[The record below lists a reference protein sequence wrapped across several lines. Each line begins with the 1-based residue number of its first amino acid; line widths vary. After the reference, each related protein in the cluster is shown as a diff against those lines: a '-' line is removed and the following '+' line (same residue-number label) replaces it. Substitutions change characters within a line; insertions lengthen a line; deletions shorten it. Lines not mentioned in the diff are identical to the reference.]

1 MSTSDSVTIESKE
14 ISYTFNEKDWNLF
27 NNNTWIYKLESTVT
41 GTGENMSTD
50 TKILR
55 KYSTNADFV
64 EIGTLN
70 KNKIVLNDEA
80 RPNEEQELGSFDIND
95 KWEKNIK
102 SNLGDDIL
110 VKINQNTDLNLTE
123 TQKKKLNE
131 EIKGSNN
138 TGNGNGNQNKLEDIV
153 DNLEAG
159 TKDLTEVQIEGRV
172 FRKQYAHFC
181 YPNDLRTNKQDR
193 IRFEQ
198 IYTEGTKIDTNLTS
212 NERAFQRQTK
222 KVRGSVTLP
231 IVTGIGDRTEVDWQG
246 QTLNPLQ
253 SAGAAIALD
262 VFNKATTTKGV
273 DALVDA
279 GTNAMSQAKT
289 LLASGTVGGDV
300 RSGINVWL
308 AQKAVGAQ
316 GLLSRT
322 TGAIVNPNLE
332 MLFSGPKLR
341 TFGFTFRLSARDVDE
356 AGQVRKIL
364 RFFKQGMS
372 VKTSASNVFLKAPNI
387 FKIKY
392 QTFNTEGDEITHP
405 SLNIFKTCALTSCD
419 VQYTPDGNY
428 MTYEDPH
435 RTLTSY
441 QLSLSFSE
449 LDPIFDSDYTG
460 LDNDKDTIIG
470 Y

>member
-1 MSTSDSVTIESKE
+1 MSQYITSKE
-14 ISYTFNEKDWNLF
+14 AAIKYTKGGLPFDDK
-27 NNNTWIYKLESTVT
+27 TYYYKEQTYVT
-41 GTGENMSTD
+41 GTSGNYTYETSILRSEDASFDVTTVIGTRGVVGAITLDDDFANEDEKKYLTD
-50 TKILR
+50 TLLPGLKTTSL
-55 KYSTNADFV
+55 
-64 EIGTLN
+64 
-70 KNKIVLNDEA
+70 
-80 RPNEEQELGSFDIND
+80 
-95 KWEKNIK
+95 
-102 SNLGDDIL
+102 
-110 VKINQNTDLNLTE
+110 DLNTKVNDTVELSSGDKNNLLAGLGLPTN
-123 TQKKKLNE
+123 T
-131 EIKGSNN
+131 NN
-138 TGNGNGNQNKLEDIV
+138 TNQTTLEESAA
-153 DNLEAG
+153 NLTSG
-159 TKDLTEVQIEGRV
+159 TNLLTVAQIEGRV

-181 YPNDLRTNKQDR
+181 YPNNLRTNKQDR

-212 NERAFQRQTK
+212 NQRAFQRKTK

-262 VFNKATTTKGV
+262 VFNRATSEKNGAN
-273 DALVDA
+273 ALVDA
-279 GTNAMSQAKT
+279 GVNALTQAKA
-289 LLASGTVGGDV
+289 LLATGKVGDDV

-341 TFGFTFRLSARDVDE
+341 NFGFTFRLSARDVDE

-372 VKTSASNVFLKAPNI
+372 VKTSSSNVFLKAPNI

-449 LDPIFDSDYTG
+449 LDPIFDSDYTA
-460 LDNDKDTIIG
+460 LDNDNDTVMG

>member
-1 MSTSDSVTIESKE
+1 MSQYITSKE
-14 ISYTFNEKDWNLF
+14 AAIKYTKGGLPFDDK
-27 NNNTWIYKLESTVT
+27 TYYYKEQTYVT
-41 GTGENMSTD
+41 GTPGNYTYETSILRSEDASFDVTTVIGTRGPIGTITLDDDFANEDEKKYLTD
-50 TKILR
+50 TLIPGLKTTSI
-55 KYSTNADFV
+55 
-64 EIGTLN
+64 
-70 KNKIVLNDEA
+70 
-80 RPNEEQELGSFDIND
+80 
-95 KWEKNIK
+95 
-102 SNLGDDIL
+102 
-110 VKINQNTDLNLTE
+110 DLNTKVNNTVELSSGDKNNLLAGLGLPTNTNNTNQTTLEESAANLTSGTNLLTE
-123 TQKKKLNE
+123 
-131 EIKGSNN
+131 
-138 TGNGNGNQNKLEDIV
+138 
-153 DNLEAG
+153 A
-159 TKDLTEVQIEGRV
+159 QIEGRV

-181 YPNDLRTNKQDR
+181 YPNNLRTNKQDR

-198 IYTEGTKIDTNLTS
+198 IYTEGTKIDTNFS
-212 NERAFQRQTK
+212 NNQRAFQRKTK

-262 VFNKATTTKGV
+262 VFNRATSEKNGAN
-273 DALVDA
+273 ALVDA
-279 GTNAMSQAKT
+279 GVNALTQAKA
-289 LLASGTVGGDV
+289 LLATGKVGDDV

-341 TFGFTFRLSARDVDE
+341 NFGFTFRLSARDVDE

-372 VKTSASNVFLKAPNI
+372 VKTSSSNVFLKAPNI

-449 LDPIFDSDYTG
+449 LDPIFDSDYTA
-460 LDNDKDTIIG
+460 LDNDNDTVMG

>member
-1 MSTSDSVTIESKE
+1 MSSVTVEKAIQSNT
-14 ISYTFNEKDWNLF
+14 ISVEFNEGNWNVFDDKKYYYKQEVTVSGTEGNLTFSTQVIRSSKKDFSDGGVVIGERDKTTGALILTNG
-27 NNNTWIYKLESTVT
+27 NNTEDANISQLEKSL
-41 GTGENMSTD
+41 NILQND
-50 TKILR
+50 TSVQI
-55 KYSTNADFV
+55 NN
-64 EIGTLN
+64 ELN
-70 KNKIVLNDEA
+70 LTS
-80 RPNEEQELGSFDIND
+80 EEQEKVNKITGTNNQAKNAINLD
-95 KWEKNIK
+95 EAAA
-102 SNLGDDIL
+102 NLASGT
-110 VKINQNTDLNLTE
+110 KFLTE
-123 TQKKKLNE
+123 
-131 EIKGSNN
+131 
-138 TGNGNGNQNKLEDIV
+138 
-153 DNLEAG
+153 A
-159 TKDLTEVQIEGRV
+159 QIEGRV

-181 YPNDLRTNKQDR
+181 YPNNLRTNKQDR

-198 IYTEGTKIDTNLTS
+198 IYTEGTKIDTNFS
-212 NERAFQRQTK
+212 NNQRAFQRKTK

-262 VFNKATTTKGV
+262 VFNRATSEKNGAN
-273 DALVDA
+273 ALVDA
-279 GTNAMSQAKT
+279 GVNALTQAKA
-289 LLASGTVGGDV
+289 LLATGKVGDDV

-341 TFGFTFRLSARDVDE
+341 NFGFTFRLSARDVDE

-372 VKTSASNVFLKAPNI
+372 VKTSSSNVFLKAPNI

-392 QTFNTEGDEITHP
+392 QTFNTEGVEITHP

-449 LDPIFDSDYTG
+449 LDPIFDSDYTA
-460 LDNDKDTIIG
+460 LDNDNDTVMG

>member
-1 MSTSDSVTIESKE
+1 MSQYITSKVASIKYTKGFLPFDDKTYYYKE
-14 ISYTFNEKDWNLF
+14 QTY
-27 NNNTWIYKLESTVT
+27 VT
-41 GTGENMSTD
+41 GTPGNYTYETSILRSEDASFDVTTVIGTRGPIGTITLDDDFANEDEKKYLTD
-50 TKILR
+50 TLIPGLKTTSIDVNTKVNITVEFSSGDKNNLLAGLGLP
-55 KYSTNADFV
+55 TNTNNTNQT
-64 EIGTLN
+64 TL
-70 KNKIVLNDEA
+70 
-80 RPNEEQELGSFDIND
+80 EESAA
-95 KWEKNIK
+95 
-102 SNLGDDIL
+102 
-110 VKINQNTDLNLTE
+110 NLTSG
-123 TQKKKLNE
+123 T
-131 EIKGSNN
+131 
-138 TGNGNGNQNKLEDIV
+138 
-153 DNLEAG
+153 NL
-159 TKDLTEVQIEGRV
+159 LTVAQIEGRV

-181 YPNDLRTNKQDR
+181 YPNNLRTNKQDR

-198 IYTEGTKIDTNLTS
+198 IYTEGTKIDTNFS
-212 NERAFQRQTK
+212 NNQRAFQRKTK

-262 VFNKATTTKGV
+262 VFNRSKEGEGAS
-273 DALVDA
+273 ALVNA
-279 GTNAMSQAKT
+279 GVNALDQAKA
-289 LLASGTVGGDV
+289 LLSTGKVGDDV

-341 TFGFTFRLSARDVDE
+341 NFGFTFRLSARDVDE

-372 VKTSASNVFLKAPNI
+372 VKTSSSNVFLKAPNI

-449 LDPIFDSDYTG
+449 LDPIFDSDYTA
-460 LDNDKDTIIG
+460 LDNDNDTVMG

>member
-1 MSTSDSVTIESKE
+1 MSQYITSKE
-14 ISYTFNEKDWNLF
+14 AAIKYTKGGLPFDDK
-27 NNNTWIYKLESTVT
+27 TYYYKEQTYVT
-41 GTGENMSTD
+41 GTPGNYTYETSILRSEDASFNVTTVIGTRGVVGAITLDDDFANEDEKKYLTD
-50 TKILR
+50 TLLPGLKTTSL
-55 KYSTNADFV
+55 
-64 EIGTLN
+64 
-70 KNKIVLNDEA
+70 
-80 RPNEEQELGSFDIND
+80 
-95 KWEKNIK
+95 
-102 SNLGDDIL
+102 
-110 VKINQNTDLNLTE
+110 DLNTKVNDTVELSSGDKNNLLAGLGLPTN
-123 TQKKKLNE
+123 T
-131 EIKGSNN
+131 NN
-138 TGNGNGNQNKLEDIV
+138 TNQTTLEESAA
-153 DNLEAG
+153 NLTSG
-159 TKDLTEVQIEGRV
+159 TNLLTVAQIEGRV

-181 YPNDLRTNKQDR
+181 YPNNLRTNKQDR

-198 IYTEGTKIDTNLTS
+198 IYTEGTKIDTNFS
-212 NERAFQRQTK
+212 NNQRAFQRKTK

-262 VFNKATTTKGV
+262 VFNRATSEKNGAN
-273 DALVDA
+273 ALVDA
-279 GTNAMSQAKT
+279 GVNALTQAKA
-289 LLASGTVGGDV
+289 LLATGKVGDDV

-341 TFGFTFRLSARDVDE
+341 NFGFTFRLSARDVDE

-372 VKTSASNVFLKAPNI
+372 VKTSSSNVFLKAPNI

-449 LDPIFDSDYTG
+449 LDPIFDSDYTA
-460 LDNDKDTIIG
+460 LDNDNDTVMG

>member
-1 MSTSDSVTIESKE
+1 MSQYITSKVASIKYTKGFLPFDDKTYYYKE
-14 ISYTFNEKDWNLF
+14 QTY
-27 NNNTWIYKLESTVT
+27 VT
-41 GTGENMSTD
+41 GTPGNYTYETSILRSEDASFDVTTVIGTRGPIGTITLDDDFANEDEKKYLTD
-50 TKILR
+50 TLIPGLKTTSI
-55 KYSTNADFV
+55 
-64 EIGTLN
+64 
-70 KNKIVLNDEA
+70 
-80 RPNEEQELGSFDIND
+80 
-95 KWEKNIK
+95 
-102 SNLGDDIL
+102 
-110 VKINQNTDLNLTE
+110 DLNTKVNDTVELSSGDKNNLLAGLGLPTNTNNTNQITLEESAANLTSGTNFLTE
-123 TQKKKLNE
+123 
-131 EIKGSNN
+131 
-138 TGNGNGNQNKLEDIV
+138 
-153 DNLEAG
+153 A
-159 TKDLTEVQIEGRV
+159 QIEGRV

-181 YPNDLRTNKQDR
+181 YPNNLRTNKQDR

-198 IYTEGTKIDTNLTS
+198 IYTEGTKIDTNFS
-212 NERAFQRQTK
+212 NNQRAFQRKTK

-262 VFNKATTTKGV
+262 VFNRATSEKNGAN
-273 DALVDA
+273 ALVDA
-279 GTNAMSQAKT
+279 GVNALTQAKA
-289 LLASGTVGGDV
+289 LLATGKVGDDV

-341 TFGFTFRLSARDVDE
+341 NFGFTFRLSARDVDE

-372 VKTSASNVFLKAPNI
+372 VKTSSSNVFLKAPNI

-449 LDPIFDSDYTG
+449 LDPIFDSDYTA
-460 LDNDKDTIIG
+460 LDNDNDTVMG

>member
-1 MSTSDSVTIESKE
+1 MSQYITSKVASIKYTKGFLPFDDKTYYYKE
-14 ISYTFNEKDWNLF
+14 QTY
-27 NNNTWIYKLESTVT
+27 VT
-41 GTGENMSTD
+41 GTPGNYTYETSILRSEDSSFDVTTVIGTRGVVGAITLDDDFANEDEKKYLTD
-50 TKILR
+50 TLIPGLKTTSI
-55 KYSTNADFV
+55 
-64 EIGTLN
+64 
-70 KNKIVLNDEA
+70 
-80 RPNEEQELGSFDIND
+80 
-95 KWEKNIK
+95 
-102 SNLGDDIL
+102 
-110 VKINQNTDLNLTE
+110 DLNT
-123 TQKKKLNE
+123 KV
-131 EIKGSNN
+131 NN
-138 TGNGNGNQNKLEDIV
+138 TVELSSGDKNNLLAGLGLPTNTNNTNQTTLEESAA
-153 DNLEAG
+153 NLTSG
-159 TKDLTEVQIEGRV
+159 TNLLTVAKIEGRV

-181 YPNDLRTNKQDR
+181 YPNNLRTNKQDR

-198 IYTEGTKIDTNLTS
+198 IYTEGTKIDTNFS
-212 NERAFQRQTK
+212 NNQRAFQRKTK

-262 VFNKATTTKGV
+262 VFNRATSEKNGAN
-273 DALVDA
+273 ALVDA
-279 GTNAMSQAKT
+279 GVNALTQAKA
-289 LLASGTVGGDV
+289 LLATGKVGDDV

-341 TFGFTFRLSARDVDE
+341 NFGFTFRLSARDVDE

-372 VKTSASNVFLKAPNI
+372 VKTSSSNVFLKAPNI

-449 LDPIFDSDYTG
+449 LDPIFDSDYTA
-460 LDNDKDTIIG
+460 LDNDNDTVMG

>member
-1 MSTSDSVTIESKE
+1 MSQYITSKVASIKYTKGFLPFDDKTYYYKE
-14 ISYTFNEKDWNLF
+14 QTY
-27 NNNTWIYKLESTVT
+27 VT
-41 GTGENMSTD
+41 GTPGNYTYETSILRSEDASFDVTTVIGTRGPIGTITLDDDFANEDEKKYLTD
-50 TKILR
+50 TLIPGLKTTSI
-55 KYSTNADFV
+55 
-64 EIGTLN
+64 
-70 KNKIVLNDEA
+70 
-80 RPNEEQELGSFDIND
+80 
-95 KWEKNIK
+95 
-102 SNLGDDIL
+102 
-110 VKINQNTDLNLTE
+110 DLNT
-123 TQKKKLNE
+123 KV
-131 EIKGSNN
+131 NN
-138 TGNGNGNQNKLEDIV
+138 TVELSSGDKNNLLAGLGLPTNTNNTNQPTLEESAA
-153 DNLEAG
+153 NLTSG
-159 TKDLTEVQIEGRV
+159 TNLLTVAQIEGRV
-172 FRKQYAHFC
+172 FRKQNAHFC
-181 YPNDLRTNKQDR
+181 YPNNLRTNKQDR

-198 IYTEGTKIDTNLTS
+198 IYTEGTKIDTNFS
-212 NERAFQRQTK
+212 NNQRAFQRKTK

-262 VFNKATTTKGV
+262 VFNRATSEKNGAN
-273 DALVDA
+273 ALVDA
-279 GTNAMSQAKT
+279 GVNALTQAKA
-289 LLASGTVGGDV
+289 LLATGKVGDDV

-341 TFGFTFRLSARDVDE
+341 NFGFTFRLSARDVDE

-372 VKTSASNVFLKAPNI
+372 VKTSSSNVFLKAPNI

-392 QTFNTEGDEITHP
+392 QTFNTEGVEITHP

-449 LDPIFDSDYTG
+449 LDPIFDSDYTA
-460 LDNDKDTIIG
+460 LDNDNDTVMG

>member
-1 MSTSDSVTIESKE
+1 MSQYITSKVASIKYTKGFLPFDDKTYYYKE
-14 ISYTFNEKDWNLF
+14 QTY
-27 NNNTWIYKLESTVT
+27 VT
-41 GTGENMSTD
+41 GTPGNYTYETSILRSEDSSFDVTTVIGTRGVAGTITLDDDFANEDEKKYLTDTLLPGLKTTSLDLNTKVNDTLKLGSTD
-50 TKILR
+50 KNNLLAGLGLP
-55 KYSTNADFV
+55 TNTNNTN
-64 EIGTLN
+64 EITL
-70 KNKIVLNDEA
+70 DEA
-80 RPNEEQELGSFDIND
+80 AA
-95 KWEKNIK
+95 
-102 SNLGDDIL
+102 
-110 VKINQNTDLNLTE
+110 NLT
-123 TQKKKLNE
+123 
-131 EIKGSNN
+131 S
-138 TGNGNGNQNKLEDIV
+138 
-153 DNLEAG
+153 G
-159 TKDLTEVQIEGRV
+159 TNFLTEAQIEGRV

-181 YPNDLRTNKQDR
+181 YPNNLRTNKQDR

-198 IYTEGTKIDTNLTS
+198 IYTEGTKIDTNFS
-212 NERAFQRQTK
+212 NNQRAFQRKTK

-262 VFNKATTTKGV
+262 VFNRATSEKNGAN
-273 DALVDA
+273 ALVDA
-279 GTNAMSQAKT
+279 GVNALTQAKA
-289 LLASGTVGGDV
+289 LLATGKVGDDV

-341 TFGFTFRLSARDVDE
+341 NFGFTFRLSARDVDE

-372 VKTSASNVFLKAPNI
+372 VKTSSSNVFLKAPNI

-449 LDPIFDSDYTG
+449 LDPIFDSDYTA
-460 LDNDKDTIIG
+460 LDNDNDTVMG

>member
-1 MSTSDSVTIESKE
+1 MSQYITSKVASIKYTKGFLPFDDKTYYYKE
-14 ISYTFNEKDWNLF
+14 QTY
-27 NNNTWIYKLESTVT
+27 VT
-41 GTGENMSTD
+41 GTPGNYTYETSILRSEDSSFDVTTVIGTRGVVGTITLDDDFANEDEKKYLTD
-50 TKILR
+50 TLIPGLKTTSI
-55 KYSTNADFV
+55 
-64 EIGTLN
+64 
-70 KNKIVLNDEA
+70 
-80 RPNEEQELGSFDIND
+80 
-95 KWEKNIK
+95 
-102 SNLGDDIL
+102 
-110 VKINQNTDLNLTE
+110 DLNTKVNNTVELSSGDKNNLLAGLGLPTNTNNTNQIKLEESAANLTSGTNLLTE
-123 TQKKKLNE
+123 
-131 EIKGSNN
+131 
-138 TGNGNGNQNKLEDIV
+138 
-153 DNLEAG
+153 A
-159 TKDLTEVQIEGRV
+159 QIEGRV

-181 YPNDLRTNKQDR
+181 YPNNLRTNKQDR

-198 IYTEGTKIDTNLTS
+198 IYTEGTKIDTNFSS
-212 NERAFQRQTK
+212 NQRAFQRKTK

-262 VFNKATTTKGV
+262 VFNRATSEKNGAN
-273 DALVDA
+273 ALVDA
-279 GTNAMSQAKT
+279 GVNALTQAKA
-289 LLASGTVGGDV
+289 LLATGKVGDDV

-341 TFGFTFRLSARDVDE
+341 NFGFTFRLSARDVDE

-372 VKTSASNVFLKAPNI
+372 VKTSSSNVFLKAPNI

-449 LDPIFDSDYTG
+449 LDPIFDSDYTA
-460 LDNDKDTIIG
+460 LDNDNDTVMG

>member
-1 MSTSDSVTIESKE
+1 MSQYITSKVASIKYTKGFLPFDDKTYYYKE
-14 ISYTFNEKDWNLF
+14 QTY
-27 NNNTWIYKLESTVT
+27 VT
-41 GTGENMSTD
+41 GTPGNYTYETSILRSEDASFDVTTVIGTRGPIGTITLDDDFANEDEKKYLTD
-50 TKILR
+50 TLIPGLKTTSI
-55 KYSTNADFV
+55 
-64 EIGTLN
+64 
-70 KNKIVLNDEA
+70 
-80 RPNEEQELGSFDIND
+80 
-95 KWEKNIK
+95 
-102 SNLGDDIL
+102 
-110 VKINQNTDLNLTE
+110 DLNT
-123 TQKKKLNE
+123 KV
-131 EIKGSNN
+131 NN
-138 TGNGNGNQNKLEDIV
+138 TVELSSGDKNNLLAGLGLPTNTNNTNQTTLEESAA
-153 DNLEAG
+153 NLTSG
-159 TKDLTEVQIEGRV
+159 TNLLTVAQIEGRV

-181 YPNDLRTNKQDR
+181 YPNNLRTNKQDR

-198 IYTEGTKIDTNLTS
+198 IYTEGTKIDTNFS
-212 NERAFQRQTK
+212 NNQRAFQRKTK

-262 VFNKATTTKGV
+262 VFNRATSEKNGAN
-273 DALVDA
+273 ALVDA
-279 GTNAMSQAKT
+279 GVNALTQAKA
-289 LLASGTVGGDV
+289 LLATGKVGDDV

-341 TFGFTFRLSARDVDE
+341 NFGFTFRLSARDVDE

-372 VKTSASNVFLKAPNI
+372 VKTSSSNVFLKAPNI

-449 LDPIFDSDYTG
+449 LDPIFDSDYTA
-460 LDNDKDTIIG
+460 LDNDNDTVMC

>member
-1 MSTSDSVTIESKE
+1 MSQYITSKE
-14 ISYTFNEKDWNLF
+14 AAIKYTKGGLPFDDK
-27 NNNTWIYKLESTVT
+27 TYYYKEQTYVT
-41 GTGENMSTD
+41 GTPGNYTYETSILRSEDSSFDVTTVIGTRGVVGAITLDDDFANEDEKKYLTD
-50 TKILR
+50 TLLPGLK
-55 KYSTNADFV
+55 STS
-64 EIGTLN
+64 L
-70 KNKIVLNDEA
+70 
-80 RPNEEQELGSFDIND
+80 
-95 KWEKNIK
+95 
-102 SNLGDDIL
+102 
-110 VKINQNTDLNLTE
+110 DLNTKVNDTVELSSGDKNNLLAGLGLPTNTNNTNQTTLEESAANLTSGTNLLTE
-123 TQKKKLNE
+123 
-131 EIKGSNN
+131 
-138 TGNGNGNQNKLEDIV
+138 
-153 DNLEAG
+153 A
-159 TKDLTEVQIEGRV
+159 QIEGRV

-181 YPNDLRTNKQDR
+181 YPNNLRTNKQDR

-198 IYTEGTKIDTNLTS
+198 IYTEGTKIDTNFS
-212 NERAFQRQTK
+212 NNQRAFQRKTR

-262 VFNKATTTKGV
+262 VFNRATSEKNGAN
-273 DALVDA
+273 ALVDA
-279 GTNAMSQAKT
+279 GVNALTQAKA
-289 LLASGTVGGDV
+289 LLATGKVGDDV

-341 TFGFTFRLSARDVDE
+341 NFGFTFRLSARDVDE

-372 VKTSASNVFLKAPNI
+372 VKTSSSNVFLKAPNI

-449 LDPIFDSDYTG
+449 LDPIFDSDYTA
-460 LDNDKDTIIG
+460 LDNDNDTVIG

>member
-1 MSTSDSVTIESKE
+1 MSQYITSKVASIKYTKGALPFDDKTYYYKE
-14 ISYTFNEKDWNLF
+14 QTY
-27 NNNTWIYKLESTVT
+27 VT
-41 GTGENMSTD
+41 GTPGNYTYETSILRSEDASFDVTTVIGTRGVVGAITLDDDFANEDEKKYLTD
-50 TKILR
+50 TLLPGLKTTSLDLNT
-55 KYSTNADFV
+55 KVN
-64 EIGTLN
+64 ETL
-70 KNKIVLNDEA
+70 V
-80 RPNEEQELGSFDIND
+80 LGSGD
-95 KWEKNIK
+95 KQ
-102 SNLGDDIL
+102 NLLKGL
-110 VKINQNTDLNLTE
+110 GLPYNTNEVTPGELAVNLAVGTQLLTE
-123 TQKKKLNE
+123 AK
-131 EIKGSNN
+131 
-138 TGNGNGNQNKLEDIV
+138 
-153 DNLEAG
+153 
-159 TKDLTEVQIEGRV
+159 IEGRV

-181 YPNDLRTNKQDR
+181 YPNNLRTNKQDR

-198 IYTEGTKIDTNLTS
+198 IYTEGTKIDTNFS
-212 NERAFQRQTK
+212 NNQRAFQRKTK

-262 VFNKATTTKGV
+262 VFNRSNEGEGAN
-273 DALVDA
+273 ALVNA
-279 GTNAMSQAKT
+279 GVNALSQAKA
-289 LLASGTVGGDV
+289 LLSTGTVGSDV

-341 TFGFTFRLSARDVDE
+341 NFGFTFRLSARDVDE

-372 VKTSASNVFLKAPNI
+372 VKTSSSNVFLKAPNI

-392 QTFNTEGDEITHP
+392 QTFNTEGEEITHP

-449 LDPIFDSDYTG
+449 LDPIFDSDYTA
-460 LDNDKDTIIG
+460 LDNDNDTVMG

>member
-1 MSTSDSVTIESKE
+1 MSQYITSKVASIKYTKGFLPFDDKTYYYKE
-14 ISYTFNEKDWNLF
+14 QTY
-27 NNNTWIYKLESTVT
+27 VT
-41 GTGENMSTD
+41 GTPGNYTYETSILRSEDSSFDVTTVIGTRGVVGAITLDDDFANEDEKKYLTD
-50 TKILR
+50 TLLPGLKTTSL
-55 KYSTNADFV
+55 D
-64 EIGTLN
+64 LN
-70 KNKIVLNDEA
+70 TKVNEA
-80 RPNEEQELGSFDIND
+80 LVLGSGD
-95 KWEKNIK
+95 KQ
-102 SNLGDDIL
+102 NLLKGL
-110 VKINQNTDLNLTE
+110 GLPYNTNNTSVIDTDELAVNLAVGTKLLTE
-123 TQKKKLNE
+123 
-131 EIKGSNN
+131 
-138 TGNGNGNQNKLEDIV
+138 
-153 DNLEAG
+153 A
-159 TKDLTEVQIEGRV
+159 QIEGRV

-181 YPNDLRTNKQDR
+181 YPNNLRTNKQDR

-198 IYTEGTKIDTNLTS
+198 IYTEGTKIDTNFS
-212 NERAFQRQTK
+212 NNQRAFQRKTK

-262 VFNKATTTKGV
+262 VFNRATSEKNGAN
-273 DALVDA
+273 ALVDA
-279 GTNAMSQAKT
+279 GVNALTQAKA
-289 LLASGTVGGDV
+289 LLATGKVGDDV

-341 TFGFTFRLSARDVDE
+341 NFGFTFRLSARDVDE

-372 VKTSASNVFLKAPNI
+372 VKTSSSNVFLKAPNI

-449 LDPIFDSDYTG
+449 LDPIFDSDYTA
-460 LDNDKDTIIG
+460 LDNDNDTVIG

>member
-1 MSTSDSVTIESKE
+1 MSQYITSKE
-14 ISYTFNEKDWNLF
+14 AAIKYTKGGLPFDDK
-27 NNNTWIYKLESTVT
+27 TYYYKEQTYVT
-41 GTGENMSTD
+41 GTPGNYTYETSILRSEDSSFDVTTVIGTRGVVGAITLDDDFANEDEKKYLTD
-50 TKILR
+50 TLLPGLKTTSLDLNT
-55 KYSTNADFV
+55 KVN
-64 EIGTLN
+64 ETL
-70 KNKIVLNDEA
+70 V
-80 RPNEEQELGSFDIND
+80 LGSGD
-95 KWEKNIK
+95 KQ
-102 SNLGDDIL
+102 NLLKGL
-110 VKINQNTDLNLTE
+110 GLPYNTNNTSVIDTDELAVNLAVGTKLLTE
-123 TQKKKLNE
+123 
-131 EIKGSNN
+131 
-138 TGNGNGNQNKLEDIV
+138 
-153 DNLEAG
+153 A
-159 TKDLTEVQIEGRV
+159 QIEGRV

-181 YPNDLRTNKQDR
+181 YPNNLRTNKQDR

-212 NERAFQRQTK
+212 NQRAFQRKTK

-262 VFNKATTTKGV
+262 VFNRSKEGEGAS
-273 DALVDA
+273 ALVNA
-279 GTNAMSQAKT
+279 GINALDQAKA
-289 LLASGTVGGDV
+289 LLSTGKVGDDV

-341 TFGFTFRLSARDVDE
+341 NFGFTFRLSARDVDE

-372 VKTSASNVFLKAPNI
+372 VKTSSSNVFLKAPNI

-419 VQYTPDGNY
+419 VQYTPEGTY
-428 MTYEDPH
+428 MTYEDPY
-435 RTLTSY
+435 RTMQSY
-441 QLSLSFSE
+441 QLTLNFGE
-449 LDPIFDSDYTG
+449 LDPIFDDDYTD
-460 LDNDKDTIIG
+460 LDNNNDIVIG

>member
-1 MSTSDSVTIESKE
+1 MSQYITSKVASIKYTKGFLPFDDKTYYYKE
-14 ISYTFNEKDWNLF
+14 QTY
-27 NNNTWIYKLESTVT
+27 VT
-41 GTGENMSTD
+41 GTPGNYTYETSILRSENASFDVTTVIGTRGPIGTITLDDDFANEDEKKYLTDTLLPGLKSTSLDLNTKVNDTLKLGSTD
-50 TKILR
+50 KNNLLAGLGLP
-55 KYSTNADFV
+55 TNTNNTNQ
-64 EIGTLN
+64 IKL
-70 KNKIVLNDEA
+70 
-80 RPNEEQELGSFDIND
+80 EESAA
-95 KWEKNIK
+95 
-102 SNLGDDIL
+102 
-110 VKINQNTDLNLTE
+110 NLTSG
-123 TQKKKLNE
+123 T
-131 EIKGSNN
+131 
-138 TGNGNGNQNKLEDIV
+138 
-153 DNLEAG
+153 NL
-159 TKDLTEVQIEGRV
+159 LTEAQIEGRV

-181 YPNDLRTNKQDR
+181 YPNNLRTNKQDR

-198 IYTEGTKIDTNLTS
+198 IYTEGTKIDTNFS
-212 NERAFQRQTK
+212 NNQRAFQRKTK

-262 VFNKATTTKGV
+262 VFNRATSEKNGAN
-273 DALVDA
+273 ALVDA
-279 GTNAMSQAKT
+279 GVNALTQAKA
-289 LLASGTVGGDV
+289 LLATGKVGDDV

-341 TFGFTFRLSARDVDE
+341 NFGFTFRLSARDVDE

-372 VKTSASNVFLKAPNI
+372 VKTSSSNVFLKAPNI

-449 LDPIFDSDYTG
+449 LDPIFDSDYTA
-460 LDNDKDTIIG
+460 LDNDNDTVMG

>member
-1 MSTSDSVTIESKE
+1 MSQYITSKE
-14 ISYTFNEKDWNLF
+14 AAIKYTKGGLPFDDK
-27 NNNTWIYKLESTVT
+27 TYYYKEQTYVT
-41 GTGENMSTD
+41 GTPGNYTYETS
-50 TKILR
+50 ILR
-55 KYSTNADFV
+55 SEDASFNVTTV
-64 EIGTLN
+64 IGTRGPIGTITLVDDFAN
-70 KNKIVLNDEA
+70 EDE
-80 RPNEEQELGSFDIND
+80 
-95 KWEKNIK
+95 KKY
-102 SNLGDDIL
+102 L
-110 VKINQNTDLNLTE
+110 VKTLIPGLKTTSIDLNTKVNNTVELSSGDKNNLLAGLGLPTNTNNTNQTTLEESAANLTSGTNLLTE
-123 TQKKKLNE
+123 
-131 EIKGSNN
+131 
-138 TGNGNGNQNKLEDIV
+138 
-153 DNLEAG
+153 A
-159 TKDLTEVQIEGRV
+159 QIEGRV

-181 YPNDLRTNKQDR
+181 YPNNLRTNKQDR

-198 IYTEGTKIDTNLTS
+198 IYTEGTKIDTNFS
-212 NERAFQRQTK
+212 NNQRAFQRKTK

-262 VFNKATTTKGV
+262 VFNRATSEKNGAN
-273 DALVDA
+273 ALVDA
-279 GTNAMSQAKT
+279 GVNALTQAKA
-289 LLASGTVGGDV
+289 LLATGKVGDDV

-341 TFGFTFRLSARDVDE
+341 NFGFTFRLSARDVDE

-372 VKTSASNVFLKAPNI
+372 VKTSSSNVFLKAPNI

-449 LDPIFDSDYTG
+449 LDPIFDSDYTA
-460 LDNDKDTIIG
+460 LDNDNDTVMG

>member
-1 MSTSDSVTIESKE
+1 MSQYITSKVASIKYTKGFLPFDDKTYYYKE
-14 ISYTFNEKDWNLF
+14 QTY
-27 NNNTWIYKLESTVT
+27 VT
-41 GTGENMSTD
+41 GTPGNYTYETSILRSEDASFDVTAVIGTRGPIGTITLDDDFANEDEKKYLTD
-50 TKILR
+50 TLIPGLKTTSI
-55 KYSTNADFV
+55 
-64 EIGTLN
+64 
-70 KNKIVLNDEA
+70 
-80 RPNEEQELGSFDIND
+80 
-95 KWEKNIK
+95 
-102 SNLGDDIL
+102 
-110 VKINQNTDLNLTE
+110 DLNT
-123 TQKKKLNE
+123 KV
-131 EIKGSNN
+131 NN
-138 TGNGNGNQNKLEDIV
+138 TVELSSGDKNNLLAGLGLPTNTNNTNQTTLEESAA
-153 DNLEAG
+153 NLTSGTNLLSEA
-159 TKDLTEVQIEGRV
+159 QIEGRV

-181 YPNDLRTNKQDR
+181 YPNNLRTNKQDR

-212 NERAFQRQTK
+212 NQRAFQRKTK

-262 VFNKATTTKGV
+262 VFNRATSEKNGAN
-273 DALVDA
+273 ALVDA
-279 GTNAMSQAKT
+279 GVNALTQAKA
-289 LLASGTVGGDV
+289 LLATGKVGDDV

-341 TFGFTFRLSARDVDE
+341 NFGFTFRLSARDVDE

-372 VKTSASNVFLKAPNI
+372 VKTSSSNVFLKAPNI

-392 QTFNTEGDEITHP
+392 QTFNTEGVEITHP

-449 LDPIFDSDYTG
+449 LDPIFDSDYTA
-460 LDNDKDTIIG
+460 LDNDNDTVMG

>member
-1 MSTSDSVTIESKE
+1 MSQYITSKE
-14 ISYTFNEKDWNLF
+14 AAIKYTKGGLPFDDK
-27 NNNTWIYKLESTVT
+27 TYYYKEQTYVT
-41 GTGENMSTD
+41 GTPGNYTYETSILRSEDASFDVTTVIGTRGVVGAITLDDDFANEDEKKYLTDTLLPGLKTTSLDLNTKVNDTLKLGSTD
-50 TKILR
+50 KNNLLAGLGLP
-55 KYSTNADFV
+55 TNTNNTNQT
-64 EIGTLN
+64 TL
-70 KNKIVLNDEA
+70 
-80 RPNEEQELGSFDIND
+80 EESAA
-95 KWEKNIK
+95 
-102 SNLGDDIL
+102 
-110 VKINQNTDLNLTE
+110 NLTSG
-123 TQKKKLNE
+123 T
-131 EIKGSNN
+131 
-138 TGNGNGNQNKLEDIV
+138 
-153 DNLEAG
+153 NL
-159 TKDLTEVQIEGRV
+159 LTEAQIEGRV

-181 YPNDLRTNKQDR
+181 YPNNLRTNKQDR

-198 IYTEGTKIDTNLTS
+198 IYTEGTKIDTNFS
-212 NERAFQRQTK
+212 NNQRAFQRKTK

-262 VFNKATTTKGV
+262 VFNRATSEKNGAN
-273 DALVDA
+273 ALVDA
-279 GTNAMSQAKT
+279 GVNALTQAKA
-289 LLASGTVGGDV
+289 LLATGKVGDDV

-341 TFGFTFRLSARDVDE
+341 NFGFTFRLSARDVDE

-372 VKTSASNVFLKAPNI
+372 VKTSSSNVFLKAPNI

-392 QTFNTEGDEITHP
+392 QTFNTEGAEITHP

-449 LDPIFDSDYTG
+449 LDPIFDSDYTA
-460 LDNDKDTIIG
+460 LDNDNDTVMG

>member
-1 MSTSDSVTIESKE
+1 MSQYITSKVASIKYTKGFLPFDDKTYYYKE
-14 ISYTFNEKDWNLF
+14 QTY
-27 NNNTWIYKLESTVT
+27 VT
-41 GTGENMSTD
+41 GTPGNYTYETSILRSEDASFDVTTVIGTRGPIGTITLDDDFANEDEKKYLTDTLLPGLKTTSLDLNTKVNDTLKLGSTD
-50 TKILR
+50 KNNLLAGLGLP
-55 KYSTNADFV
+55 TNTNNTNQT
-64 EIGTLN
+64 TL
-70 KNKIVLNDEA
+70 
-80 RPNEEQELGSFDIND
+80 EESAA
-95 KWEKNIK
+95 
-102 SNLGDDIL
+102 
-110 VKINQNTDLNLTE
+110 NLTSG
-123 TQKKKLNE
+123 T
-131 EIKGSNN
+131 
-138 TGNGNGNQNKLEDIV
+138 
-153 DNLEAG
+153 NL
-159 TKDLTEVQIEGRV
+159 LTVAQIEGRV

-181 YPNDLRTNKQDR
+181 YPNNLRTNKQDR

-198 IYTEGTKIDTNLTS
+198 IYTEGTKIDTNFS
-212 NERAFQRQTK
+212 NNQRAFQRKTK

-262 VFNKATTTKGV
+262 VFNRATSEKNGAN
-273 DALVDA
+273 ALVDA
-279 GTNAMSQAKT
+279 GVNALTQAKA
-289 LLASGTVGGDV
+289 LLATGKVGDDV

-341 TFGFTFRLSARDVDE
+341 NFGFTFRLSARDVDE

-372 VKTSASNVFLKAPNI
+372 VKTSSSNVFLKAPNI

-392 QTFNTEGDEITHP
+392 QTFNTEGVEITHP

-449 LDPIFDSDYTG
+449 LDPIFDSDYTA
-460 LDNDKDTIIG
+460 LDNDNDTVMG

>member
-1 MSTSDSVTIESKE
+1 MSQYITSKVASIKYTKGFLPFDDKTYYYKE
-14 ISYTFNEKDWNLF
+14 QTY
-27 NNNTWIYKLESTVT
+27 VT
-41 GTGENMSTD
+41 GTPGNYTYETSILRSEDASFDVTTVIGTRGPIGTITLDDDFANEDEKKYLTD
-50 TKILR
+50 TLIPGLKTTSI
-55 KYSTNADFV
+55 
-64 EIGTLN
+64 
-70 KNKIVLNDEA
+70 
-80 RPNEEQELGSFDIND
+80 
-95 KWEKNIK
+95 
-102 SNLGDDIL
+102 
-110 VKINQNTDLNLTE
+110 DLNT
-123 TQKKKLNE
+123 KV
-131 EIKGSNN
+131 NN
-138 TGNGNGNQNKLEDIV
+138 TVELSSGDKNNLLAGLGLPTNTNNTNQTTLEESAA
-153 DNLEAG
+153 NLTSG
-159 TKDLTEVQIEGRV
+159 TNLLTVAKIEGRV

-181 YPNDLRTNKQDR
+181 YPNNLRTNKQDR

-198 IYTEGTKIDTNLTS
+198 IYTEGTKIDTNFS
-212 NERAFQRQTK
+212 NNQRAFQRKTK

-262 VFNKATTTKGV
+262 VFNRATSEKNGAN
-273 DALVDA
+273 ALVDA
-279 GTNAMSQAKT
+279 GVNALTQAKA
-289 LLASGTVGGDV
+289 LLATGKVGDDV

-341 TFGFTFRLSARDVDE
+341 NFGFTFRLSARDVDE

-372 VKTSASNVFLKAPNI
+372 VKTSSSNVFLKAPNI

-449 LDPIFDSDYTG
+449 LDPIFDSDYTA
-460 LDNDKDTIIG
+460 LDNDNDTVIG